1 MAPPLPTEANA
12 VESELANRR
21 QILRQSR
28 DNGDYLDISD
38 IGADE
43 LMETENNQRFTDKN
57 QPTTKLSDYVEN
69 RANVTGVPPSSA
81 DTNDNKL
88 GLPTQGQTG
97 RSKSRYTL

>member
-43 LMETENNQRFTDKN
+43 LMETENN
-57 QPTTKLSDYVEN
+57 
-69 RANVTGVPPSSA
+69 
-81 DTNDNKL
+81 
-88 GLPTQGQTG
+88 
-97 RSKSRYTL
+97 